1 MNAPDK
7 IYRVFGKDT
16 YIDVE
21 NQPVSENYCEYISKE
36 VILEWLSERKRVAEL
51 TFSDSTELA
60 GYMGAVSDFMNKFK
74 LL

>member
-1 MNAPDK
+1 MNPPDK

-21 NQPVSENYCEYISKE
+21 DQPASENYCEYISKDA
-36 VILEWLSERKRVAEL
+36 ILEWLCDRKKVAEL

-60 GYMGAVSDFMNKFK
+60 GYMGAVNDFMNKFK